1 MDWAASAIKPGRQSL
16 NRTSMDGR
24 RAQVAIFQ
32 TGTGRGQ
39 GVIRINRMR
48 FVKLARGVTLM
59 LGPLPRHSCHPIS
72 HSGRGASARE
82 TSGRPGPS
90 V

>member
-1 MDWAASAIKPGRQSL
+1 MDWAALAIKPGRQSL

-39 GVIRINRMR
+39 DV
-48 FVKLARGVTLM
+48 AS
-59 LGPLPRHSCHPIS
+59 PLLSTSPLVVPTIKRSRRLSPV
-72 HSGRGASARE
+72 ASLKR
-82 TSGRPGPS
+82 
-90 V
+90 